1 MTSRIDRFV
10 QDSPAIAGLDTEIRE
25 FIQRDVT
32 YLHRQPVRSDGDAQ
46 NINGLVQRV
55 AGVSMSEIDHL
66 ISQLR
71 EARNALEREGERV
84 QREIAG
90 YAEMNHAARVY
101 IENISD
107 QIAEWQTGI
116 NTSQRSDRH

>member
-1 MTSRIDRFV
+1 MTSRTDRFA
-10 QDSPAIAGLDTEIRE
+10 QEQPALAGLETEIRE
-25 FIQRDVT
+25 FIHRDVT
-32 YLHRQPVRSDGDAQ
+32 YLHRQPVRPDGDAQ

-71 EARNALEREGERV
+71 DARNALEREGERV

-90 YAEMNHAARVY
+90 YAEMNHTARVY

>member
-1 MTSRIDRFV
+1 MTSRTDRFV
-10 QDSPAIAGLDTEIRE
+10 QDAPALSGLDTEIRE

-32 YLHRQPVRSDGDAQ
+32 YLHRQPVRPDGDAQ

-66 ISQLR
+66 IAQLR

-90 YAEMNHAARVY
+90 YAEMNHTARVY

-116 NTSQRSDRH
+116 SNNLRSDRH

>member
-1 MTSRIDRFV
+1 MTSRTDRFV
-10 QDSPAIAGLDTEIRE
+10 QDQPALNGLDNEIRE

-32 YLHRQPVRSDGDAQ
+32 YLHRTPVRPDGDSQ
-46 NINGLVQRV
+46 NINSLVQRV
-55 AGVSMSEIDHL
+55 AGVSMAEIDHL
-66 ISQLR
+66 IGQLR

-90 YAEMNHAARVY
+90 YAEMNHTARVY

-116 NTSQRSDRH
+116 STTQRSDRH

>member
-1 MTSRIDRFV
+1 MTSRTDRFV
-10 QDSPAIAGLDTEIRE
+10 QDSPALTGLDTEIRE
-25 FIQRDVT
+25 YIQRDVT
-32 YLHRQPVRSDGDAQ
+32 YLHRQPVRPDGDSQ
-46 NINGLVQRV
+46 NINSLVQRV

-66 ISQLR
+66 IGQLR
-71 EARNALEREGERV
+71 EARNTLEREGERV

-90 YAEMNHAARVY
+90 YAELNHTARVY

-116 NTSQRSDRH
+116 STDQRSDRH